1 MNRLKEKYL
10 NEVVP
15 SLMNKYKYKS
25 VMEVPKLEKIV
36 INIGVGDATGNSKLI
51 DAAVADL
58 TQISGQKPVVTR
70 AKKSI
75 AGFKVRENQAIGC
88 KVTLRGENM
97 YNFLD
102 KLISISLPRV
112 RDFRGVSPKS
122 FDGRGNYS
130 MGIKEQ
136 LIFSEI
142 DYDDVVKVRGM
153 DIVFVTTAKNNEESF
168 DLLDGLG
175 IPFRK

>member
-10 NEVVP
+10 NEIVP
-15 SLMNKYKYKS
+15 SLTNKYNYKTI
-25 VMEVPKLEKIV
+25 MEVPKLEKIV
-36 INIGVGDATGNSKLI
+36 INIGVGDATSNSKLLE
-51 DAAVADL
+51 AAVKEL
-58 TQISGQKPVVTR
+58 ELISGQKPVITK

-75 AGFKVRENQAIGC
+75 AGFKLREGQSIGC

-97 YNFLD
+97 YNFMD
-102 KLISISLPRV
+102 KLLSIGLPRV
-112 RDFRGVSPKS
+112 RDFRGVSPKA

-142 DYDDVVKVRGM
+142 EYDDVVKVRGM
-153 DIVFVTTAKNNEESF
+153 DIVFVTTAKSNEEAY
-168 DLLDGLG
+168 DLLNELG
-175 IPFRK
+175 VPFRK